1 MGVVKLRWKQGD
13 FPVFTEISARKVLYI
28 CLNFYYTKLKA
39 GVQERSEKF
48 KIFTEKFMKT
58 A

>member
-1 MGVVKLRWKQGD
+1 MVVVKLRWKPGN

-28 CLNFYYTKLKA
+28 RLNLYYTKLKA

-48 KIFTEKFMKT
+48 KIFAEKFMKT